1 MVPRTILSG
10 RQGASCGRT
19 WWSWNTKKLRIA
31 HIPYNLIY
39 FFLALLQSSGNLSF
53 YQLTLAVKGQKGRE
67 WHLVRFF
74 LASDQCG
81 TAQILTWWSLVG
93 LSQNIS
99 SRNCPAWTCRKGMYG
114 GINFFFSKKMTF
126 PGFWVSK
133 SQAMLKQKKT
143 HISIKASWDV
153 KAK

>member
-19 WWSWNTKKLRIA
+19 WWSWNTKKLCIA

-74 LASDQCG
+74 LASDQFG

-114 GINFFFSKKMTF
+114 GINLFFFQENDISRFLSVKVT
-126 PGFWVSK
+126 GHV
-133 SQAMLKQKKT
+133 KT
-143 HISIKASWDV
+143 EKTPYIH
-153 KAK
+153 